1 MTSRWDPCIHHRDG
15 EAYAFFSEYFADS
28 SRKVLLICG
37 AGFDPR
43 SAEVARKLVDAK
55 VRLRGFFIRE
65 DRPRPD
71 AVLVGKA
78 DGNENLLKA
87 LIPECRVERI
97 AIFSSDDQAVIGGR
111 SIVRAFLDLD
121 LKGVTDIVLDMSALS
136 LGVSFPLAKV
146 LFDRGSTKDA
156 AIFPNVHLVVTTKS
170 SVDESIH
177 CELIDRHQ
185 LIPGFAEDANL
196 ESLSGRTKLWLPQLS
211 PNREHALEIIHTALL
226 PGETCPIV
234 PFPARNPRAV
244 EELIELYKT
253 QINEPWRVDDRD
265 FLFAAEDDPLDLYR
279 TILRVD
285 ELRKATY
292 AAAGGSLTMLSP
304 VGSKAMAVGAL
315 LAALERRLPVVY
327 VETQRYTLGAEGLPN
342 PEIGLV
348 HLWLTGDVYP

>member
-1 MTSRWDPCIHHRDG
+1 MTSRWNPCVHHRDE
-15 EAYAFFSEYFADS
+15 EACSFFASYLDDS

-43 SAEVARKLVDAK
+43 SADVARKLVAAK
-55 VRLRGFFIRE
+55 APVRGFFIRE

-71 AVLVGKA
+71 AVLVDKA
-78 DGNENLLKA
+78 DANQEILTG
-87 LIPECRVERI
+87 LIPDHRVERI
-97 AIFSSDDQAVIGGR
+97 AIFSPDDQAVIGGR
-111 SIVRAFLDLD
+111 SIVRAFLELD
-121 LKGVTDIVLDMSALS
+121 LKGITDIILDMSAFS

-146 LFDRGSTKDA
+146 LFDRGSSKPA
-156 AIFPNVHLVVTTKS
+156 PFPNVHLVVTTKS
-170 SVDESIH
+170 SVDESIR
-177 CELIDRHQ
+177 CELIDRHH
-185 LIPGFAEDANL
+185 LIPGFTEDANL

-211 PNREHALEIIHTALL
+211 PDRARALEIIHTALQ

-244 EELIELYKT
+244 EELVEDYKA

-285 ELRKATY
+285 ELRRATY

-304 VGSKAMAVGAL
+304 VGSKAMAAGAL
-315 LAALERRLPVVY
+315 LAALERCLPVVY
-327 VETQRYTLGAEGLPN
+327 VETQRYSVESQDLSG
-342 PEIGLV
+342 PEVGLV